1 MTPDAARLPTHSV
14 TVPMTASLER
24 LLVGAANARG
34 QTPEALVKQV
44 LCDWLLAD
52 RGLTGKRGGSKIA
65 ASANSARA
73 G

>member
-1 MTPDAARLPTHSV
+1 MTPDAARLHTHSV

-52 RGLTGKRGGSKIA
+52 RGLTGRRGT
-65 ASANSARA
+65 ARRSLLR
-73 G
+73 